1 MKIKSI
7 YNSIKEKFNKRKKLI
22 VFLSLL
28 FTLLFAVYNRVIG
41 ALKGS
46 LWHESISIYYLCLV
60 VIKTI
65 IYVYIYKSKDRLKD
79 KKIFIITKIL
89 LIILNI
95 LLMVPITLL
104 VLNKRTVEMSLTFS
118 IAVAVYVCIKTI
130 KAIINFTKQRKTND
144 PLIKELRIIDLTD
157 MVVSILTLQNTL
169 ISINGGFSEELYII
183 TIVSSFVGFVF
194 NIVCV
199 CLLSFKNITKNAKNE

>member
-7 YNSIKEKFNKRKKLI
+7 YNNIKEKFNKRKKLI

-65 IYVYIYKSKDRLKD
+65 IYVYIYKFKDRLKD

-104 VLNKRTVEMSLTFS
+104 VLNKRAVEMSLIF
-118 IAVAVYVCIKTI
+118 CIKTI
-130 KAIINFTKQRKTND
+130 KAIVNFSKQRKTND

-199 CLLSFKNITKNAKNE
+199 CLLSFKNITKNVKNE

>member
-7 YNSIKEKFNKRKKLI
+7 YNNIKDKFNKRKKLI
-22 VFLSLL
+22 AFLSLL

-60 VIKTI
+60 IVRTI
-65 IYVYIYKSKDRLKD
+65 IYVYIYKSKDRLND

-95 LLMVPITLL
+95 LLVVPITLL
-104 VLNKRTVEMSLTFS
+104 VLNKRAVEMSLIFS
-118 IAVAVYVCIKTI
+118 IAIALYVCIKTI

-144 PLIKELRIIDLTD
+144 PLVKELRIIDLTD
-157 MVVSILTLQNTL
+157 MVTSILTLQNTL
-169 ISINGGFSEELYII
+169 ISVNGGFNEALYIL
-183 TIVSSFVGFVF
+183 TIVSSFLGFVF

-199 CLLSFKNITKNAKNE
+199 CLLNYKKINKNN

>member
-1 MKIKSI
+1 M
-7 YNSIKEKFNKRKKLI
+7 NLL
-22 VFLSLL
+22 VF
-28 FTLLFAVYNRVIG
+28 
-41 ALKGS
+41 
-46 LWHESISIYYLCLV
+46 
-60 VIKTI
+60 I

-79 KKIFIITKIL
+79 KKIFIITKVL

-104 VLNKRTVEMSLTFS
+104 VLNKRAVEMSLVFS
-118 IAVAVYVCIKTI
+118 LAVALYVTIKTI
-130 KAIINFTKQRKTND
+130 KAIVNFTKHRKAND

-169 ISINGGFSEELYII
+169 ISINGGFSEELYIF
-183 TIVSSFVGFVF
+183 TIISSFIGFVF

-199 CLLSFKNITKNAKNE
+199 CLLSYKNTTKKEKIE